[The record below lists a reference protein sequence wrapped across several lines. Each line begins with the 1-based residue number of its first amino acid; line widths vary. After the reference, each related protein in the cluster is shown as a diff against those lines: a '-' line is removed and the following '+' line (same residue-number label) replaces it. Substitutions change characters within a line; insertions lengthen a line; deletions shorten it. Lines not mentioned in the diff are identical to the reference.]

1 MSLAVTKKKK
11 SVIILAW
18 IAPIVAIIISISMVY
33 DHYTKSGNSIE
44 IAFNNIDGLDVR
56 QSHIQFNGLH
66 IGDIHSIKI
75 DDKNINQFIV
85 KATIYSGYNYL
96 IKEGSLFYKVEPQL
110 SLNGVSDLS
119 NVLKG
124 NYIEIIPTTTNLEEL
139 KKLKNQFI
147 FKGFDAKPLKNGIR
161 FTLTSDSGDFD
172 ITSAILYKGL
182 QIGEIIKKSIDKFS
196 INYDVLIYE
205 KYKYLIS
212 SNTQFYKINPLEFN
226 ASLENIN
233 IKIPSLK
240 NMISSGIGFI
250 TPSEDENI
258 KSTYPLYNS
267 QDEVKVKNDFNQV
280 YSFKFLSNSVSN
292 NESIYYRGVLVGKV
306 DRVELQKDINIAYGH
321 IDKKYIYLINDST
334 VFFKQ
339 KAISSKISTEGL
351 EVDISNFKELVLG
364 GLTFI
369 TPNKK
374 DKLKNKTFTYYE
386 DIENYYNQDKFTIS
400 LRLKDNYNI
409 KKSSKLLYKNIEIG
423 QVTKIALNTDIFV
436 TITIDKKYK
445 YLFGKESKIYLQG
458 IKISL
463 DKIENISSTVF
474 GDNLY
479 LIADKNNG
487 LKSNYRIDA
496 VNPDDTFYEEG
507 LRIKLK
513 AKESKNITVGSPIYY
528 KGFEV
533 GEIYDADLT
542 TNGQF
547 VIFDL
552 FIKKRYANIVQP
564 TSKFYKAT
572 TIDMEVGVFGAK
584 IKMGSAKSMLK
595 GGIVFVNEQA
605 TATATTTSLKEG
617 TTFNL
622 LEKKD

>member
-96 IKEGSLFYKVEPQL
+96 IKEGSVFYKVEPQL

-423 QVTKIALNTDIFV
+423 QVTKITLNTDIFV

-605 TATATTTSLKEG
+605 TATTTSLKEG

>member
-96 IKEGSLFYKVEPQL
+96 IKEGSVFYKVEPQL

-605 TATATTTSLKEG
+605 TATTTSLKEG